1 MAKPEHVHC
10 TTGSKNITVDMNKPQ
25 QLANKYSNE
34 QYVVPILTIKFY
46 DAVTKIIT
54 GNLQIPKVNRMIS
67 NEDK

>member
-1 MAKPEHVHC
+1 
-10 TTGSKNITVDMNKPQ
+10 MNKPQ

-34 QYVVPILTIKFY
+34 QYVVPILTIKVY